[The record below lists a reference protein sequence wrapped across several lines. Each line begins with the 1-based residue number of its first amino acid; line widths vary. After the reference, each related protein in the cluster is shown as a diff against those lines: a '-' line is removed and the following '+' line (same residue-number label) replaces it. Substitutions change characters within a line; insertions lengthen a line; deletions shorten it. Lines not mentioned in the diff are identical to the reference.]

1 MRDPIRGREIV
12 GIPAYSS
19 PPSSH
24 RAIHQPRRND
34 ASTMPPPPATPS
46 PHRFVIKKQPPPPRS
61 QLAHESTSRPGAT
74 QQFNATPRF
83 TLSSTP
89 RPTATQ
95 NVSSST
101 PAVARYVTP
110 ARPRL
115 KSYESIEDPSEDPSD
130 DLPDGVY
137 GSIEQDEPH
146 TDVELSEVDT
156 DDGYEID
163 TRAPKRR
170 RISPSPISPE
180 YGTNEDEVTNENIA
194 SSPIPILSSPIARY
208 TLPPST
214 SKPKFLLST
223 PLPASTSTPQPSN
236 PIAHPFHKPPRFR
249 PPDPDEQSHSTT
261 DPLPEQFSPHRKG
274 QKYIPG
280 GLAAEVRDWLM
291 NLDSALPA
299 HAGRGKVKEEV
310 WLVRVRVE
318 EVTGGGRAG
327 MSLVRG
333 RQVGRESGSGSG
345 SEGLTKVVDGLE
357 RVKVILA
364 GEGAGVGLQRGKR
377 VEVGKVVGIK
387 GPVWEVVVEG
397 EKWGV
402 GVDWKVLE

>member
-1 MRDPIRGREIV
+1 
-12 GIPAYSS
+12 
-19 PPSSH
+19 
-24 RAIHQPRRND
+24 
-34 ASTMPPPPATPS
+34 
-46 PHRFVIKKQPPPPRS
+46 
-61 QLAHESTSRPGAT
+61 
-74 QQFNATPRF
+74 
-83 TLSSTP
+83 
-89 RPTATQ
+89 
-95 NVSSST
+95 
-101 PAVARYVTP
+101 VTP
-110 ARPRL
+110 ARPKL
-115 KSYESIEDPSEDPSD
+115 KSYESIEDPSDDPSD
-130 DLPDGVY
+130 DLPDDVY
-137 GSIEQDEPH
+137 GSIEADELH
-146 TDVELSEVDT
+146 TDVELSQVDT
-156 DDGYEID
+156 EDGYDID
-163 TRAPKRR
+163 TREPKRR
-170 RISPSPISPE
+170 RISPSSISPE
-180 YGTNEDEVTNENIA
+180 TGNNENDATNENPLDTLA
-194 SSPIPILSSPIARY
+194 SSPIPVLSSPIARH

-223 PLPASTSTPQPSN
+223 PLPAYTSTPQPSN
-236 PIAHPFHKPPRFR
+236 PFPHPFHKPPRFR
-249 PPDPDEQSHSTT
+249 PRDPDEQSHST

-299 HAGRGKVKEEV
+299 QAGRGKAKEDV
-310 WLVRVRVE
+310 WLVKVLVE

-333 RQVGRESGSGSG
+333 TQVGRESGSGSEN
-345 SEGLTKVVDGLE
+345 SNKVVDALE
-357 RVKVILA
+357 KVKVILA

>member
-1 MRDPIRGREIV
+1 M
-12 GIPAYSS
+12 
-19 PPSSH
+19 
-24 RAIHQPRRND
+24 
-34 ASTMPPPPATPS
+34 PPPATPS

-61 QLAHESTSRPGAT
+61 QLAHESTPRPAAT
-74 QQFNATPRF
+74 QQFNAAPRF

-89 RPTATQ
+89 RPPATQ
-95 NVSSST
+95 NVSSFT

-110 ARPRL
+110 ARPSL
-115 KSYESIEDPSEDPSD
+115 KSYESIEDPSDDPSD
-130 DLPDGVY
+130 DDVY
-137 GSIEQDEPH
+137 GSIEQEERH

-156 DDGYEID
+156 EDGYEID

-180 YGTNEDEVTNENIA
+180 HENNEDDNLA
-194 SSPIPILSSPIARY
+194 SSPPPILSSPIPRH

-214 SKPKFLLST
+214 STSKPRFLLST
-223 PLPASTSTPQPSN
+223 PLPASISTPQASN
-236 PIAHPFHKPPRFR
+236 SLAHPFHKPPRFR
-249 PPDPDEQSHSTT
+249 PPDPEELAHSAT

-280 GLAAEVRDWLM
+280 GMAAEVRDWLM

-299 HAGRGKVKEEV
+299 HAGRGKGKEEG

-318 EVTGGGRAG
+318 EVRGGGRAG

-333 RQVGRESGSGSG
+333 RQVGREIGGG
-345 SEGLTKVVDGLE
+345 SEVVDSFE
-357 RVKVILA
+357 SVKVILA

-377 VEVGKVVGIK
+377 VEVGTVVGIK
-387 GPVWEVVVEG
+387 GPVWEVLVEG
-397 EKWGV
+397 EKCGV